1 MCINCESMPLDEKFD
16 AKYFSFQKS
25 VNRLCESCACTG
37 CSEGNCCDNCQNM
50 ESFAAYQQNAAATAR
65 GGTALYKDQGRVAVA
80 CMGLAG
86 EAGEVIDYLKKWVG
100 HGHEI
105 DKEHVKKE
113 LGDVLWYVSEIATAL
128 GLNLQEIAMLNA
140 EKLRKRYP
148 DGFAVERSRNR
159 GE

>member
-1 MCINCESMPLDEKFD
+1 MCINCERMPLDESMDIRNF
-16 AKYFSFQKS
+16 APSS
-25 VNRLCESCACTG
+25 VGSLGCQACACVG
-37 CSEGNCCDNCQNM
+37 CSEGNCCGSCLDM
-50 ESFAAYQQNAAATAR
+50 ESFGVYQQNAAATAR
-65 GGTALYKDQGRVAVA
+65 GGTALHKEQGRVAVA

-86 EAGEVIDYLKKWVG
+86 ETGEVVDYLKKWVG
-100 HGHEI
+100 HGHDI

-128 GLNLQEIAMLNA
+128 GLNLQEIAMMNA

-148 DGFAVERSRNR
+148 EGFAIERSRNR

>member
-1 MCINCESMPLDEKFD
+1 
-16 AKYFSFQKS
+16 
-25 VNRLCESCACTG
+25 
-37 CSEGNCCDNCQNM
+37 M

>member
-1 MCINCESMPLDEKFD
+1 MCINCERMPLDETLDGK
-16 AKYFSFQKS
+16 SFLFPYS
-25 VNRLCESCACTG
+25 SNRLCESCACAG
-37 CSEGNCCDNCQNM
+37 CSEGNCCSDCQNM
-50 ESFAAYQQNAAATAR
+50 ESFAVYQQNAAATAR
-65 GGTALYKDQGRVAVA
+65 GGTALYKEQGRVAVA

-100 HGHEI
+100 HGHDI

-128 GLNLQEIAMLNA
+128 GLNLQEIAMMNA

-148 DGFAVERSRNR
+148 EGFAVERSRNR